1 MNGSKT
7 MNDKINFISLSIT
20 DTQSTIRA
28 VDTKIGILIVFIC
41 IPLTN
46 ISKVFSSID
55 KVLTDHSTWYIYTL
69 IALFSISWIFSIIIS
84 IRAISAIDNP
94 SKHIIN
100 NSECKG
106 AFYAGYL
113 YSPGLL
119 DTLFNRDILKANID
133 LVSHYN
139 LIPDNADRIATEL
152 TFEQMK
158 LIYIREIKFNRL
170 KWSLRLTFSWLT
182 SGFILFLLYHYI

>member
-1 MNGSKT
+1 

-55 KVLTDHSTWYIYTL
+55 KVLTDHSIWYIYTL
-69 IALFSISWIFSIIIS
+69 FALFSISWIFSIIIS

-100 NSECKG
+100 NSECMG
-106 AFYAGYL
+106 SFYAGYL
-113 YSPGLL
+113 YSPGIL
-119 DTLFNRDILKANID
+119 DTVFNRDILKANKD

-139 LIPDNADRIATEL
+139 LIPEKADRIANEL

-170 KWSLRLTFSWLT
+170 KWSLRLTFAWLT